1 MMYFLFFCTILGG
14 YGVYLLYSSVGTLCG
29 YPVCMSFVEYK
40 KTSNTSCQV
49 PVPWGTPYTKV
60 RAWETCAYLCKQ
72 HATMPHRVFS
82 DKLWK
87 LEIQNVLKKPI

>member
-29 YPVCMSFVEYK
+29 YPVCMSFGGAKSHLYG
-40 KTSNTSCQV
+40 
-49 PVPWGTPYTKV
+49 PVS
-60 RAWETCAYLCKQ
+60 AFSFQLCVQ

>member
-1 MMYFLFFCTILGG
+1 MCVYLCVGSVYLYLFFTNTA
-14 YGVYLLYSSVGTLCG
+14 VCG
-29 YPVCMSFVEYK
+29 YPVCMSFGGAKSHLYG
-40 KTSNTSCQV
+40 
-49 PVPWGTPYTKV
+49 PVS
-60 RAWETCAYLCKQ
+60 AFSFQLCVQ